1 MGRFL
6 RSLVLMAL
14 LVLAGVSASAQD
26 ADRILGVYKVVGET
40 TGELSH
46 VRIYRNGDKY
56 DGRIIWLEHPNNAD
70 GTKRL
75 DAMNPNPAL
84 RALPAD
90 EILILDGLHY
100 DAKKEQWIGG
110 TIYNP
115 VDGKVYDVLAE
126 FENDEVLRVRGYVG
140 SPMFGK
146 TYLWDRLE

>member
-6 RSLVLMAL
+6 KSLVLGAL
-14 LVLAGVSASAQD
+14 FVLAGFSASAQD

-56 DGRIIWLEHPNNAD
+56 YGRIIWLEHPNNAD

-75 DAMNPNPAL
+75 DTMNPNPEL
-84 RALPAD
+84 RTLPAD

-100 DAKKEQWIGG
+100 DAKKEQWTGG

-115 VDGKVYDVLAE
+115 VDGKVYDVMAE
-126 FENDEVLRVRGYVG
+126 FENDKVLRVRGYVG
-140 SPMFGK
+140 SLMFGK

>member
-6 RSLVLMAL
+6 KSLVLGTL
-14 LVLAGVSASAQD
+14 FVLAGFSASAQD

-56 DGRIIWLEHPNNAD
+56 YGRIIWLEHPSNAD

-75 DAMNPNPAL
+75 DTMNPNPKL
-84 RALPAD
+84 RTLPAD

-100 DAKKEQWIGG
+100 DAKKEQWTGG

-115 VDGKVYDVLAE
+115 VDGKVYDVMAE
-126 FENDEVLRVRGYVG
+126 FENDKVLRVRGYIG
-140 SPMFGK
+140 SLMFGK